1 MADDQPS
8 AAGSD
13 LPSEL
18 DRLREEN
25 AALKAQLTTPG
36 ESAKAPGRGRRWGS
50 IICAVVGAIILP
62 LAVITVWT
70 RNTILDTDQYVETVA
85 PLAENED
92 IQEAIS
98 FRVTEAIAEAAD
110 FRKLAEDTLPPAAAI
125 LAGPIESGAKNL
137 IQEIVDGLVSSDAFA
152 RVWEDVNRIGHEN
165 LVKVLTGD
173 GNDVVDTDGGRVVL
187 KLGPFAEEVV
197 KELDDLLG
205 TEFAD
210 SIPTEQLDAEFVLV
224 DSDDLANVQDAL
236 GLLDAMSWITLI
248 LAIGLLL
255 AAVLLAEKRR
265 LGFRRLGIALVVP
278 TVITLLVYSW
288 ARGQYVGALPA
299 DVHNPDAAS
308 AFFDIMTRFIP
319 QALRA
324 ILVLGVIVLLGAWV
338 TGPSRWAAEVR
349 SWWDS
354 LLGRASDASGD
365 GEAGAI
371 PQWVAAHQRTL
382 YIATIVL
389 GILALVV
396 WTRPTG
402 LVVVFLVI
410 VFLLIIGGIRLI
422 AEVGRRAV
430 EPIDAA
436 EPTDPD
442 DDDDEVDSADEDDRD
457 AEEVGSRAGP

>member
-1 MADDQPS
+1 VADDQVS
-8 AAGSD
+8 ETGSD
-13 LPSEL
+13 LAFEL
-18 DRLREEN
+18 DRLRDEN
-25 AALKAQLTTPG
+25 AALKEQLEAPV
-36 ESAKAPGRGRRWGS
+36 ESTKAPGRGRRWGS

-110 FRKLAEDTLPPAAAI
+110 FRKLAEDTLPPEAAI
-125 LAGPIESGAKNL
+125 LAGPIESGARNL
-137 IQEIVDGLVSSDAFA
+137 IQQVVDELLSTDAFA
-152 RVWEDVNRIGHEN
+152 RVWEDVNRIGHQS
-165 LVKVLTGD
+165 LVNVLTGD
-173 GNDVVDTDGGRVVL
+173 GNDVVETDGGRVVL
-187 KLGPFAEEVV
+187 QLGPFAQEVV

-210 SIPTEQLDAEFVLV
+210 SIPTDRLDAEFVIV
-224 DSDDLANVQDAL
+224 ESDDLADVQGAL
-236 GLLDAMSWITLI
+236 QLLDAMSWITVI
-248 LAIGLLL
+248 LAIGFLL

-278 TVITLLVYSW
+278 AVITLLLYSW
-288 ARGQYVGALPA
+288 SRGQYVGALPS
-299 DVHNPDAAS
+299 DVHNPDAAT

-354 LLGRASDASGD
+354 LLGRAGDASGD

-371 PQWVAAHQRTL
+371 PQWVAAHQRPL
-382 YIATIVL
+382 YIATVVL
-389 GILALVV
+389 GILALVL

-402 LVVVFLVI
+402 LVVVFLAI

-422 AEVGRRAV
+422 AEVGKRTA
-430 EPIDAA
+430 EPIAGNDAV
-436 EPTDPD
+436 D
-442 DDDDEVDSADEDDRD
+442 DDDAVESGDEDDRD
-457 AEEVGSRAGP
+457 TEEVGSRTGP